1 MRTSAWPPR
10 THHRADALDIGDEYD
25 LRVRVRRSVAIYIDG
40 FALYK
45 ALLQYTYP
53 QYKWL
58 DLEAFSRRLFPHRDV
73 VKVKY
78 FSARLKPMTN
88 NPGIGQRQQ
97 VFWRAL
103 ETTGVEII
111 EGKFSFVK
119 QWLPLQPEQLDE
131 TGKVVT
137 TLVKRPEE
145 KGTDVALA
153 SHLIFDA
160 VDGLADS
167 YAVLTNDSDLVP
179 PMEMLSNRGHD
190 LALVSVAGANY
201 NKAFNAAGLRAVRQ
215 IRQGT
220 LRASQLPTTIL
231 DGQGRT
237 IRKPPSWP

>member
-1 MRTSAWPPR
+1 MRARR
-10 THHRADALDIGDEYD
+10 T
-25 LRVRVRRSVAIYIDG
+25 VAIYIDG

-45 ALLQYTYP
+45 ALLQYKYRE
-53 QYKWL
+53 YKWL

-73 VKVKY
+73 VQVKY
-78 FSARLKPMTN
+78 FSAQLKPMTN
-88 NPGIGQRQQ
+88 NRGIGQRQQ
-97 VFWRAL
+97 IFWRAL

-119 QWLPLQPEQLDE
+119 QWLPLQPEQLDAN
-131 TGKVVT
+131 GKVVT

-160 VDGLADS
+160 MDGVADS

-179 PMEMLSNRGHD
+179 PVEMLTRRGHD
-190 LALVSVAGANY
+190 LALVSVAGPSY
-201 NKAFNAAGLRAVRQ
+201 NKAFDAAGIRTMRQ
-215 IRQGT
+215 IREGT
-220 LRASQLPTTIL
+220 PRASQFPATLV